1 MPFAV
6 CRLSVVAVRREPD
19 LLSEMTSQVR
29 GGEAVEILEQG
40 KEWWRVRLTPDGYE
54 GWVSSRQF
62 ATPQAAAPAVATV
75 FTDDLCGEAVRDEFR
90 IALPLGSPL
99 ADFRE
104 GTFMLGTERWIWQG
118 RTRTVPAGPPAS
130 DQLFAYARRFLRTP
144 YQWGGRTVFG
154 IDCSGFVQSVF
165 AAFGVALLRDSKQ
178 QVTQGTAVPDL
189 AAALPGDLAFFSLPD
204 IGIHHVGLVL
214 PHNEIIHASAMVRID
229 DLFTEGIKS
238 RETGEI
244 SHRFEAIRRVLP

>member
-19 LLSEMTSQVR
+19 LISEMTTQVR
-29 GGEAVEILEQG
+29 GGEAVEVLEQRDW
-40 KEWWRVRLTPDGYE
+40 WWRVRQLTDNYE

-62 ATPQAAAPAVATV
+62 TAPADTAPPAATV

-90 IALPLGSPL
+90 IAMPLGSPL
-99 ADFRE
+99 AEFKDGRF
-104 GTFMLGTERWIWQG
+104 TLGGESWVWNG
-118 RTRTVPAGPPAS
+118 KTRCVPSGPP
-130 DQLFAYARRFLRTP
+130 DKVELFAWARRFLRAP

-165 AAFGVALLRDSKQ
+165 GAFGVPLLRDSKQ
-178 QVTQGTAVPDL
+178 QVTQGTPVADL
-189 AAALPGDLAFFSLPD
+189 ASAVPGDLVFFALPE
-204 IGIHHVGLVL
+204 IGIHHVGLLL
-214 PHNEIIHASAMVRID
+214 PCSEIIHSSAMVKID
-229 DLFTEGIKS
+229 DLFVDGIKN

-244 SHRFEAIRRVLP
+244 SHKLEAIRRVLT